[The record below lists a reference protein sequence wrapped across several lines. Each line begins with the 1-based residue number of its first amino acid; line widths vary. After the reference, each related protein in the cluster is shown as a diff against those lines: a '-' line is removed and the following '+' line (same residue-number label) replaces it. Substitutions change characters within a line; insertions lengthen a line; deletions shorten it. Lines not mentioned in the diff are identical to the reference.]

1 MGRRDVH
8 LGTERV
14 VAIDEV
20 DGRDAHASGA
30 RIDAFQKRQFLEPFA
45 HDGGKPVK
53 DTAAVTWAEKQCP
66 SDPTLD
72 LSSFDGD
79 EVHIYL
85 AGTCAGCPGSS
96 LTTEAIILPAL
107 RSVVP
112 KVRVVVTTG
121 LRAPTGAERC
131 T

>member
-1 MGRRDVH
+1 
-8 LGTERV
+8 
-14 VAIDEV
+14 V
-20 DGRDAHASGA
+20 DDAA
-30 RIDAFQKRQFLEPFA
+30 RTKILKICREIIAPLIRA
-45 HDGGKPVK
+45 DGG
-53 DTAAVTWAEKQCP
+53 DMY
-66 SDPTLD
+66 

-96 LTTEAIILPAL
+96 LTTETIILPAL

-121 LRAPTGAERC
+121 LRAPMGAEHC
-131 T
+131 A